1 MVPFFGRLSNLLFN
15 KINRQGQ
22 EDFREERLI
31 MDFSK
36 TKKSPFDIKSES
48 SYNAYLSKG
57 SFQMG
62 LKKPKCIAWTE
73 IPDREYNDHIIEAR
87 IRLDSMG
94 GYAAAGLTFHIRDDE
109 AYYIALFSDK
119 GYYRLDVVRDG
130 SPKPLIAWTD
140 IYEFDG
146 KNINI
151 GIITYGTFLI
161 FLVNGKWVGETSDDL
176 YTSGKLGLAL
186 ASYEVSDVKS
196 ADIKSADIKSAA
208 NEADDDKYA
217 CKAFLDYLSID
228 TRVKS
233 IEDKYKKWT
242 DNININAESRLRL
255 AETFAVMGESLK
267 ALDQIHKAWER
278 RDKAIREV
286 SSGEESV
293 RTKKELLLAAR
304 MSLRLGQYNEAEG
317 YLDAILEQW
326 ADSAEGKEAVK
337 EKINILGELKKFGEL
352 KEFVLKHIKN
362 KKDINYH
369 TLLAR
374 CYFELKDYKKSA
386 AAWDKAFEMNKKNGV
401 YAANAA
407 NAFELSG
414 KKEEALL
421 RFIKAGKIF
430 LNQDNQA
437 EIGAIMPKILSFG
450 GGSWE
455 ARVLAGK
462 WAYSIEDYNRCI
474 TEFTA
479 ANKLRCSIKPRP
491 EADPAHY
498 YLWGLALNVQGK
510 NSDAVRLIEKA
521 VRLAPDYGLFRFK
534 LAEIKLASGAKDSG
548 LAEEFKLA
556 LSNMDD
562 PGGKMAEHA
571 GNLLRKAG
579 NTKGA
584 KYFLGKAGKD
594 AG

>member
-22 EDFREERLI
+22 EDFPEERLI

-73 IPDREYNDHIIEAR
+73 IPNREYHDHIIEAR

-109 AYYIALFSDK
+109 AYYIVLFSSK
-119 GYYRLDVVRDG
+119 GYFRLDVVRDG

-140 IYEFDG
+140 IYEFNG
-146 KNINI
+146 KDINI

-161 FLVNGKWVGETSDDL
+161 FLVNGKWVGETSDDS

-186 ASYEVSDVKS
+186 ASYEE
-196 ADIKSADIKSAA
+196 ADIKSADLKSEGET
-208 NEADDDKYA
+208 NEDKYA
-217 CKAFLDYLSID
+217 CKAFLEYLSID

-233 IEDKYKKWT
+233 IEEKYKKWT
-242 DNININAESRLRL
+242 DNINTNAESRLRL
-255 AETFAVMGESLK
+255 AETFAVMGEALK

-304 MSLRLGQYNEAEG
+304 MSLRLGQYNEAES

-326 ADSAEGKEAVK
+326 ADSAEGKEAIK
-337 EKINILGELKKFGEL
+337 EKIKILNELKKYAEL
-352 KEFVLKHIKN
+352 KEFILKYVNN

-374 CYFELKDYKKSA
+374 CYFELKEYKKSA

-407 NAFELSG
+407 NAYELIG

-437 EIGAIMPKILSFG
+437 ELGAIMPKISVLG
-450 GGSWE
+450 ANNWE

-474 TEFTA
+474 SEFTA
-479 ANKLRCSIKPRP
+479 ANKLRCAVKPRP

-498 YLWGLALNVQGK
+498 YLWGFALNILGK

-534 LAEIKLASGAKDSG
+534 LAEIKLESGINSPG

-556 LSNMDD
+556 LNNMDD
-562 PGGKMAEHA
+562 PDGMMALRA
-571 GNLLRKAG
+571 GYLMRKAG
-579 NTKGA
+579 NSKAA
-584 KYFLGKAGKD
+584 KYFFNKAGKD

>member
-15 KINRQGQ
+15 KVNRQGQ
-22 EDFREERLI
+22 EDFPEERLVI
-31 MDFSK
+31 DFSK

-73 IPDREYNDHIIEAR
+73 IPNREYHDHIIEAR
-87 IRLDSMG
+87 IRLDSKG

-109 AYYIALFSDK
+109 AYYIVLFSGK
-119 GYYRLDVVRDG
+119 GYFRLDVVRDG

-140 IYEFDG
+140 IYEFNG
-146 KNINI
+146 KDINI

-161 FLVNGKWVGETSDDL
+161 FLVNGKWVGETSDDS
-176 YTSGKLGLAL
+176 YTSGKVGLAL
-186 ASYEVSDVKS
+186 ASYEESDFTS
-196 ADIKSADIKSAA
+196 ADEDKE
-208 NEADDDKYA
+208 NEYA

-233 IEDKYKKWT
+233 IEEKYKKWT

-304 MSLRLGQYNEAEG
+304 MSLRLGQYNEAES

-337 EKINILGELKKFGEL
+337 EKIKILGELKKFGEL
-352 KEFVLKHIKN
+352 KEFILKYINN

-374 CYFELKDYKKSA
+374 CYFELKEYKKSA
-386 AAWDKAFEMNKKNGV
+386 SAWDKAFEMNKKNGV

-414 KKEEALL
+414 KKEDALL

-437 EIGAIMPKILSFG
+437 ELGAIMPKISILG
-450 GGSWE
+450 TNNWE

-479 ANKLRCSIKPRP
+479 ANKLRCAVKPRP

-498 YLWGLALNVQGK
+498 YLWGLALNIQGK
-510 NSDAVRLIEKA
+510 NNEAVRLIEKA

-534 LAEIKLASGAKDSG
+534 LAEIKLASGIKSPG

-556 LSNMDD
+556 LNNMDD
-562 PGGKMAEHA
+562 PSGKMAEHA

>member
-22 EDFREERLI
+22 EDFFEKRLI

-48 SYNAYLSKG
+48 SYNAYLTKG

-62 LKKPKCIAWTE
+62 LKKPKCIAWTQ
-73 IPDREYNDHIIEAR
+73 IPDLEYHDHIIEAR

-94 GYAAAGLTFHIRDDE
+94 GYAAAGLTFHIRDEE
-109 AYYIALFSDK
+109 AYYIVLFSDK
-119 GYYRLDVVRDG
+119 GYFRLDVVRDG
-130 SPKPLIAWTD
+130 SPRPLIAWTD

-146 KNINI
+146 KNINLCV
-151 GIITYGTFLI
+151 ITYGTFLI
-161 FLVNGKWVGETSDDL
+161 FLVNGKWVGETNDDSF
-176 YTSGKLGLAL
+176 TSGKVGLAL
-186 ASYEVSDVKS
+186 ASYEAK
-196 ADIKSADIKSAA
+196 
-208 NEADDDKYA
+208 DDEYA
-217 CKAFLDYLSID
+217 CMAFLDYLSID

-233 IEDKYKKWT
+233 IEEKYKKWT
-242 DNININAESRLRL
+242 DNENINAESRLRL
-255 AETFAVMGESLK
+255 AESFAVMGESKK
-267 ALDQIHKAWER
+267 ALDQINKAWER

-304 MSLRLGQYNEAEG
+304 MSLRLGQYNEAES
-317 YLDAILEQW
+317 YLDSILEQW
-326 ADSAEGKEAVK
+326 ADTAEGKEAIN
-337 EKINILGELKKFGEL
+337 EKIKILGELKKYGEL
-352 KEFVLKHIKN
+352 KEFVLKYVKN
-362 KKDINYH
+362 KRDINYH

-374 CYFELKDYKKSA
+374 CYFELKEYKKSA

-407 NAFELSG
+407 NALELIG
-414 KKEEALL
+414 KKEEALT
-421 RFIKAGKIF
+421 RFITAGKIF

-437 EIGAIMPKILSFG
+437 ELGAIMPKISILG
-450 GGSWE
+450 ENNWE

-474 TEFTA
+474 TEFTT
-479 ANKLRCSIKPRP
+479 ANKLRCAIKPRP

-498 YLWGLALNVQGK
+498 YLWGLALDVQGK
-510 NSDAVRLIEKA
+510 TGEAVRLIERA

-534 LAEIKLASGAKDSG
+534 LAEIKLKSGNKSSG
-548 LAEEFKLA
+548 LAEEFNLA
-556 LSNMDD
+556 LKTIDD
-562 PGGKMAEHA
+562 PDGKMAEHA
-571 GNLLRKAG
+571 ENLLRNTG
-579 NTKGA
+579 N
-584 KYFLGKAGKD
+584 GKDAGKD

>member
-15 KINRQGQ
+15 KINRQEQ
-22 EDFREERLI
+22 EGFPEERLI

-36 TKKSPFDIKSES
+36 TKKSPFDIKSET

-62 LKKPKCIAWTE
+62 LKKPKCIAWTQM
-73 IPDREYNDHIIEAR
+73 PNREFHDHIIEAR

-109 AYYIALFSDK
+109 AYYIVLFSDK

-146 KNINI
+146 KNINL

-161 FLVNGKWVGETSDDL
+161 FLVNGKWVGETSDDT
-176 YTSGKLGLAL
+176 YTSGKIGLAL
-186 ASYEVSDVKS
+186 ASYEEASVKS
-196 ADIKSADIKSAA
+196 ADEKPA
-208 NEADDDKYA
+208 NETDNGEYA
-217 CKAFLDYLSID
+217 CKAFLEYLSID

-233 IEDKYKKWT
+233 IEEKYKKWT
-242 DNININAESRLRL
+242 DNINTNAESRLRL
-255 AETFAVMGESLK
+255 AETFAVMGDSVK

-304 MSLRLGQYNEAEG
+304 MSLRLGQYNEAES

-337 EKINILGELKKFGEL
+337 EKIKILSELKKYAEL
-352 KEFVLKHIKN
+352 KEFVLKHINN

-374 CYFELKDYKKSA
+374 CYFETKEYKKSA
-386 AAWDKAFEMNKKNGV
+386 AAWDKAFELNKKNGV
-401 YAANAA
+401 YASNAA
-407 NAFELSG
+407 NAYELTG

-437 EIGAIMPKILSFG
+437 ELGALMPKISVLG
-450 GGSWE
+450 TNNWE

-479 ANKLRCSIKPRP
+479 ANKLRCAVKPRP

-510 NSDAVRLIEKA
+510 NSEAVRLIEKA

-534 LAEIKLASGAKDSG
+534 LAEIKLASGIKSPG

-556 LSNMDD
+556 LNNMED

-571 GNLLRKAG
+571 GNLLRKAE

-584 KYFLGKAGKD
+584 KYFSGKAGKD

>member
-15 KINRQGQ
+15 KINRQGN
-22 EDFREERLI
+22 EDFREEKII

-57 SFQMG
+57 SFQIG
-62 LKKPKCIAWTE
+62 LKKPKSIAWTE
-73 IPDREYNDHIIEAR
+73 IPDREYHDHIIEAR
-87 IRLDSMG
+87 IRLDSRD
-94 GYAAAGLTFHIRDDE
+94 GYSAAGLTFHIRDEE
-109 AYYIALFSDK
+109 AYYMALFSSK
-119 GYYRLDVVRDG
+119 GYFRLDVVRDN

-146 KNINI
+146 KNINL

-161 FLVNGKWVGETSDDL
+161 FLVNGKWVGETSDDSL
-176 YTSGKLGLAL
+176 NSGKVGFAL
-186 ASYEVSDVKS
+186 ASYDEKAKIKQ
-196 ADIKSADIKSAA
+196 ADTTPADGTSEDENKE
-208 NEADDDKYA
+208 NVYV

-233 IEDKYKKWT
+233 IEEKYKKWT
-242 DNININAESRLRL
+242 DNENINAESRLRL

-267 ALDQIHKAWER
+267 ALEQINKAWER
-278 RDKAIREV
+278 RDQAIRAV
-286 SSGEESV
+286 SSGEEAV

-304 MSLRLGQYNEAEG
+304 MSLRLGQFNEAG
-317 YLDAILEQW
+317 GFLDAILEQW

-337 EKINILGELKKFGEL
+337 EKIKILSELKKFGEL
-352 KEFVLKHIKN
+352 KEFVLKYIKN

-374 CYFELKDYKKSA
+374 CYFELKEYKKSA
-386 AAWDKAFEMNKKNGV
+386 AAWDKAFEMNNKNGI
-401 YAANAA
+401 YATNAA
-407 NAFELSG
+407 NAYELSG
-414 KKEEALL
+414 KKEEALS

-430 LNQDNQA
+430 INQDNQA
-437 EIGAIMPKILSFG
+437 ELGVIMPKISILG
-450 GGSWE
+450 GNNWE

-479 ANKLRCSIKPRP
+479 ANKIRCSIKPRP

-498 YLWGLALNVQGK
+498 YLWGLALNLQGK

-534 LAEIKLASGAKDSG
+534 LAEIKLASGVKESN

-556 LSNMDD
+556 LKTMDD
-562 PGGKMAEHA
+562 PDGKMAEHA

-579 NTKGA
+579 NAKGA